1 MNWIEN
7 MKHVEIFQS
16 CKTRN
21 IIYLM
26 SVEKRFIEISN
37 SIEKFMNEISF

>member
-7 MKHVEIFQS
+7 MKYVEIFHS

-26 SVEKRFIEISN
+26 SVWKKYIEISN